1 MTNRQRQHV
10 LINGSNLHVGGGV
23 AVATSYIKSLSLKKT
38 LEFDIS
44 LLVSTKIMKNL
55 KDLDTDF
62 SVFKS
67 VKSIDYVG
75 IKALWSGLAKE
86 LSDYDLVFTVF
97 GPAYTMR
104 KPAKHIVGFAQP
116 SIIYPDSRAFLKI
129 PVHLRKVQRLKFK
142 MQELFFAKADALV
155 VELEHV
161 KLGLQKIPAF
171 RDKKIYVVNSAVDS
185 VFSEPDRWLAIDT
198 PMGSDRR
205 IKLGLISRNYAHKNL
220 DLLPYIKQTL
230 KEKHAIEADLFV
242 TFVPEE
248 WDTCSDF
255 FKEKGKFYL
264 PNVNHAMQSLYE
276 YLLSMKASR
285 ITVEAKI
292 YEIIS
297 YLASYLKEN
306 RLNEENGQPINKTD
320 LQALD
325 ELTHYMDEH
334 YSFNITLQ
342 TLSTIACMSESKM
355 KKLFKSVY
363 NMSITEYIQRK
374 RISAAE
380 HMLIQTD
387 LTIAEISR
395 IVGYSN
401 PSRLIEI
408 FKRYYGFTPS
418 KYRK

>member
-104 KPAKHIVGFAQP
+104 KPDKHIVGFAQP

-185 VFSEPDRWLAIDT
+185 VFSEPDRWRAIDK
-198 PMGSDRR
+198 PMVSEGR

-220 DLLPYIKQTL
+220 DLLPYIKRSL
-230 KEKHAIEADLFV
+230 KHNHGIEADIFV

-248 WDTCSDF
+248 WEACSEF
-255 FKEKGKFYL
+255 FKENINNVGPLTLAQCPTFYDSLDGVIFPSLLECFSAVPIESMLIGKPLFASDL
-264 PNVNHAMQSLYE
+264 PFIRDCCKTYANYFKPEDAESAAAVIADYYGRPLTEQESFVSDAQRFVSSYPSAE
-276 YLLSMKASR
+276 DRA
-285 ITVEAKI
+285 E
-292 YEIIS
+292 S
-297 YLASYLKEN
+297 YLTLI
-306 RLNEENGQPINKTD
+306 RR
-320 LQALD
+320 
-325 ELTHYMDEH
+325 ELH
-334 YSFNITLQ
+334 S
-342 TLSTIACMSESKM
+342 
-355 KKLFKSVY
+355 
-363 NMSITEYIQRK
+363 
-374 RISAAE
+374 
-380 HMLIQTD
+380 
-387 LTIAEISR
+387 
-395 IVGYSN
+395 
-401 PSRLIEI
+401 
-408 FKRYYGFTPS
+408 
-418 KYRK
+418 

>member
-185 VFSEPDRWLAIDT
+185 VFSEPDRWRAIDK
-198 PMGSDRR
+198 PMVSEGR

-220 DLLPYIKQTL
+220 DLLPYIKRSL
-230 KEKHAIEADLFV
+230 KHNHGIEADIFV

-248 WDTCSDF
+248 WEACSEF
-255 FKEKGKFYL
+255 FKENKNNVGPLTLAQCPTFYDSLDGVIFPSLLECFSAVPIESMLIGKPLFASDL
-264 PNVNHAMQSLYE
+264 PFIRDCCKTYANYFKPEDAESAAAVIADYYGRPLTEQESFVSDAQRFVSSYPSAE
-276 YLLSMKASR
+276 DRA
-285 ITVEAKI
+285 E
-292 YEIIS
+292 S
-297 YLASYLKEN
+297 YLTLI
-306 RLNEENGQPINKTD
+306 RR
-320 LQALD
+320 
-325 ELTHYMDEH
+325 ELH
-334 YSFNITLQ
+334 S
-342 TLSTIACMSESKM
+342 
-355 KKLFKSVY
+355 
-363 NMSITEYIQRK
+363 
-374 RISAAE
+374 
-380 HMLIQTD
+380 
-387 LTIAEISR
+387 
-395 IVGYSN
+395 
-401 PSRLIEI
+401 
-408 FKRYYGFTPS
+408 
-418 KYRK
+418 

>member
-104 KPAKHIVGFAQP
+104 KPVKHIVGFAQP

-142 MQELFFAKADALV
+142 MQEFFFAKADALV

-185 VFSEPDRWLAIDT
+185 VFSEPDRWRAIDK
-198 PMGSDRR
+198 PMVSEGR

-220 DLLPYIKQTL
+220 DLLPYIKRSL
-230 KEKHAIEADLFV
+230 KHNHGIEADIFV

-248 WDTCSDF
+248 WEACSEF
-255 FKEKGKFYL
+255 FKENINNVGPLTLAQCPTFYDSLDGVIFPSLLECFSAVPIESMLIGKPLFASDL
-264 PNVNHAMQSLYE
+264 PFIRDCCKTYANYFKPEDAESAAAVIADYYGRPLTEQESFVSDAQRFVSSYPSAE
-276 YLLSMKASR
+276 DRA
-285 ITVEAKI
+285 E
-292 YEIIS
+292 S
-297 YLASYLKEN
+297 YLTLI
-306 RLNEENGQPINKTD
+306 RR
-320 LQALD
+320 
-325 ELTHYMDEH
+325 ELH
-334 YSFNITLQ
+334 S
-342 TLSTIACMSESKM
+342 
-355 KKLFKSVY
+355 
-363 NMSITEYIQRK
+363 
-374 RISAAE
+374 
-380 HMLIQTD
+380 
-387 LTIAEISR
+387 
-395 IVGYSN
+395 
-401 PSRLIEI
+401 
-408 FKRYYGFTPS
+408 
-418 KYRK
+418 

>member
-185 VFSEPDRWLAIDT
+185 VFSEPDRWRAIDK
-198 PMGSDRR
+198 PMVSEGR

-220 DLLPYIKQTL
+220 DLLPYIKRSL
-230 KEKHAIEADLFV
+230 KHNHGIEADIFV

-248 WDTCSDF
+248 WEACSEF
-255 FKEKGKFYL
+255 FKENINNVGPLTLAQCPTFYDSLDGVIFPSLLECFSAVPIESMLIGKPLFASDL
-264 PNVNHAMQSLYE
+264 PFIRDCCKTYANYFKPEDAESAAAVIADYYGRPLTEQESFVSDAQHFVSSYPSAE
-276 YLLSMKASR
+276 DRA
-285 ITVEAKI
+285 E
-292 YEIIS
+292 S
-297 YLASYLKEN
+297 YLTLI
-306 RLNEENGQPINKTD
+306 RR
-320 LQALD
+320 
-325 ELTHYMDEH
+325 ELH
-334 YSFNITLQ
+334 S
-342 TLSTIACMSESKM
+342 
-355 KKLFKSVY
+355 
-363 NMSITEYIQRK
+363 
-374 RISAAE
+374 
-380 HMLIQTD
+380 
-387 LTIAEISR
+387 
-395 IVGYSN
+395 
-401 PSRLIEI
+401 
-408 FKRYYGFTPS
+408 
-418 KYRK
+418 

>member
-185 VFSEPDRWLAIDT
+185 VFSEPDRWRAIDK
-198 PMGSDRR
+198 PMVSEGR

-220 DLLPYIKQTL
+220 DLLPYIKRSL
-230 KEKHAIEADLFV
+230 KYNHGIEADIFV

-248 WDTCSDF
+248 WEACSEF
-255 FKEKGKFYL
+255 FKENINNVGPLTLAQCPTFYDSLDGVIFPSLLECFSAVPIESMLIGKPLFASDL
-264 PNVNHAMQSLYE
+264 PFIRDCCKTYANYFKPEDAESAAAVIADYYGRPLTEQESFVSDAQHFVSSYPSAE
-276 YLLSMKASR
+276 DRA
-285 ITVEAKI
+285 E
-292 YEIIS
+292 S
-297 YLASYLKEN
+297 YLTLI
-306 RLNEENGQPINKTD
+306 RR
-320 LQALD
+320 
-325 ELTHYMDEH
+325 ELH
-334 YSFNITLQ
+334 S
-342 TLSTIACMSESKM
+342 
-355 KKLFKSVY
+355 
-363 NMSITEYIQRK
+363 
-374 RISAAE
+374 
-380 HMLIQTD
+380 
-387 LTIAEISR
+387 
-395 IVGYSN
+395 
-401 PSRLIEI
+401 
-408 FKRYYGFTPS
+408 
-418 KYRK
+418 

>member
-23 AVATSYIKSLSLKKT
+23 AVATSYIKSLSQKKN

-62 SVFKS
+62 SVFRS

-75 IKALWSGLAKE
+75 IKALWSGLSKE
-86 LSDYDLVFTVF
+86 LSGYDLVFTVF
-97 GPAYTMR
+97 GPAYTLR
-104 KPAKHIVGFAQP
+104 KPTRHIVGFAQP

-129 PVHLRKVQRLKFK
+129 PVRQRKVERLRFK
-142 MQELFFAKADALV
+142 LQEFFFAQADALV

-161 KLGLQKIPAF
+161 KTGLQKIPAF
-171 RDKKIYVVNSAVDS
+171 RNKKIYVVNSAVDS

-255 FKEKGKFYL
+255 FKENINNVGPLTLAQCPTFYASLDGVIFPSLLECFSAVPIESMLIGKPLFASDL
-264 PNVNHAMQSLYE
+264 PFIRDCCKTYANYFTPEDADSAAAVIADY
-276 YLLSMKASR
+276 YSR
-285 ITVEAKI
+285 PLAEQESFVSDAQRIVSSYPSAADRAD
-292 YEIIS
+292 S
-297 YLASYLKEN
+297 YLTLIRRE
-306 RLNEENGQPINKTD
+306 LNG
-320 LQALD
+320 
-325 ELTHYMDEH
+325 
-334 YSFNITLQ
+334 
-342 TLSTIACMSESKM
+342 
-355 KKLFKSVY
+355 
-363 NMSITEYIQRK
+363 
-374 RISAAE
+374 
-380 HMLIQTD
+380 
-387 LTIAEISR
+387 
-395 IVGYSN
+395 
-401 PSRLIEI
+401 
-408 FKRYYGFTPS
+408 
-418 KYRK
+418 

>member
-23 AVATSYIKSLSLKKT
+23 AVATSYIKSLSQKKN

-62 SVFKS
+62 SVFRS

-75 IKALWSGLAKE
+75 IKALWSGLSKE
-86 LSDYDLVFTVF
+86 LSGYDLVFTVF
-97 GPAYTMR
+97 GPAYTLR
-104 KPAKHIVGFAQP
+104 KPTRHIVGFAQP

-129 PVHLRKVQRLKFK
+129 PVRQRKVERLRFK
-142 MQELFFAKADALV
+142 LQEFFFAQADALV

-161 KLGLQKIPAF
+161 KTGLQKIPAF
-171 RDKKIYVVNSAVDS
+171 RNKKIYVVNSAVDS

-255 FKEKGKFYL
+255 FKENINNVGPLTLAQCPTFYASLDGVIFPSLLECFSAVPIESMLIGKPLFASDL
-264 PNVNHAMQSLYE
+264 PFIRDCCKTYANYFTPEDADSAAAVIADYYSRPLAEQESFVSDAQRFVNSYPSA
-276 YLLSMKASR
+276 ADR
-285 ITVEAKI
+285 AD
-292 YEIIS
+292 S
-297 YLASYLKEN
+297 YLTLIRRE
-306 RLNEENGQPINKTD
+306 LNG
-320 LQALD
+320 
-325 ELTHYMDEH
+325 
-334 YSFNITLQ
+334 
-342 TLSTIACMSESKM
+342 
-355 KKLFKSVY
+355 
-363 NMSITEYIQRK
+363 
-374 RISAAE
+374 
-380 HMLIQTD
+380 
-387 LTIAEISR
+387 
-395 IVGYSN
+395 
-401 PSRLIEI
+401 
-408 FKRYYGFTPS
+408 
-418 KYRK
+418 

>member
-116 SIIYPDSRAFLKI
+116 SIIYPDSRAFLKT

-185 VFSEPDRWLAIDT
+185 VFSEPDRWRAIDK
-198 PMGSDRR
+198 PMVSEGR

-220 DLLPYIKQTL
+220 DLLPYIKRSL
-230 KEKHAIEADLFV
+230 KHNHGIEADIFV

-248 WDTCSDF
+248 WEACSEF
-255 FKEKGKFYL
+255 FKENINNVGPLTLAQCPTFYDSLDGVIFPSLLECFSAVPIESMLIGKPLFASDL
-264 PNVNHAMQSLYE
+264 PFIRDCCKTYANYFKPEDAESAAAVIADYYGRPLTEQESFVSDAQRFVSSYPSAE
-276 YLLSMKASR
+276 DRA
-285 ITVEAKI
+285 E
-292 YEIIS
+292 S
-297 YLASYLKEN
+297 YLTLI
-306 RLNEENGQPINKTD
+306 RR
-320 LQALD
+320 
-325 ELTHYMDEH
+325 ELH
-334 YSFNITLQ
+334 S
-342 TLSTIACMSESKM
+342 
-355 KKLFKSVY
+355 
-363 NMSITEYIQRK
+363 
-374 RISAAE
+374 
-380 HMLIQTD
+380 
-387 LTIAEISR
+387 
-395 IVGYSN
+395 
-401 PSRLIEI
+401 
-408 FKRYYGFTPS
+408 
-418 KYRK
+418 

>member
-185 VFSEPDRWLAIDT
+185 VFSEPDRWRAIDK
-198 PMGSDRR
+198 PMVSEGR

-220 DLLPYIKQTL
+220 DLLPYIKRSL
-230 KEKHAIEADLFV
+230 KHNHGIEADIFV

-248 WDTCSDF
+248 WEACSEF
-255 FKEKGKFYL
+255 FKENINNVGPLTLAQCPTFYDSLDGVIFPSLLECFSAVPIESMLIGKPLLASDL
-264 PNVNHAMQSLYE
+264 PFIRDCCKTYANYFKPEDAESAAAVIADYYGRPLTEQESFVSDAQHFVSSYPSAE
-276 YLLSMKASR
+276 DRA
-285 ITVEAKI
+285 E
-292 YEIIS
+292 S
-297 YLASYLKEN
+297 YLTLI
-306 RLNEENGQPINKTD
+306 RR
-320 LQALD
+320 
-325 ELTHYMDEH
+325 ELH
-334 YSFNITLQ
+334 S
-342 TLSTIACMSESKM
+342 
-355 KKLFKSVY
+355 
-363 NMSITEYIQRK
+363 
-374 RISAAE
+374 
-380 HMLIQTD
+380 
-387 LTIAEISR
+387 
-395 IVGYSN
+395 
-401 PSRLIEI
+401 
-408 FKRYYGFTPS
+408 
-418 KYRK
+418 

>member
-23 AVATSYIKSLSLKKT
+23 AVATSYIKSLSQKKN

-185 VFSEPDRWLAIDT
+185 VFSEPDRWRAIDK
-198 PMGSDRR
+198 PMVSEGR

-220 DLLPYIKQTL
+220 DLLPYIKRSL
-230 KEKHAIEADLFV
+230 KHNHGIEADIFV

-248 WDTCSDF
+248 WEACSEF
-255 FKEKGKFYL
+255 FKENINNVGPLTLAQCPTFYDSLDGVIFPSLLECFSAVPIESMLIGKPLFASDL
-264 PNVNHAMQSLYE
+264 PFIRDCCKTYANYFKPEDAESAAAVIADYYGRPLTEQESFVSDAQRFVSSYPSAE
-276 YLLSMKASR
+276 DRA
-285 ITVEAKI
+285 E
-292 YEIIS
+292 S
-297 YLASYLKEN
+297 YLTLI
-306 RLNEENGQPINKTD
+306 RR
-320 LQALD
+320 
-325 ELTHYMDEH
+325 ELH
-334 YSFNITLQ
+334 S
-342 TLSTIACMSESKM
+342 
-355 KKLFKSVY
+355 
-363 NMSITEYIQRK
+363 
-374 RISAAE
+374 
-380 HMLIQTD
+380 
-387 LTIAEISR
+387 
-395 IVGYSN
+395 
-401 PSRLIEI
+401 
-408 FKRYYGFTPS
+408 
-418 KYRK
+418 

>member
-23 AVATSYIKSLSLKKT
+23 AVATSYIKSLSQKKN

-62 SVFKS
+62 SVFRS

-75 IKALWSGLAKE
+75 IKALWSGLSKE
-86 LSDYDLVFTVF
+86 LSGYDLVFTVF
-97 GPAYTMR
+97 GPAYTLR
-104 KPAKHIVGFAQP
+104 KPTRHIVGFAQP

-129 PVHLRKVQRLKFK
+129 PVRQRKVERLRFK
-142 MQELFFAKADALV
+142 LQEFFFAQADALV

-161 KLGLQKIPAF
+161 KTGLQKIPAF
-171 RDKKIYVVNSAVDS
+171 RNKKIYVVNSAVDS

-255 FKEKGKFYL
+255 FKENINNVGPLTLAQCPTFYASLDGVIFPSLLECFSAVPIESMLIGKPLFASDL
-264 PNVNHAMQSLYE
+264 PFIRDCCKTYANYFTPEDADSAAAVIADY
-276 YLLSMKASR
+276 YSR
-285 ITVEAKI
+285 PLAEQERFVSDEQRFVSSYPSAADRAD
-292 YEIIS
+292 S
-297 YLASYLKEN
+297 YLTLIRRE
-306 RLNEENGQPINKTD
+306 LNG
-320 LQALD
+320 
-325 ELTHYMDEH
+325 
-334 YSFNITLQ
+334 
-342 TLSTIACMSESKM
+342 
-355 KKLFKSVY
+355 
-363 NMSITEYIQRK
+363 
-374 RISAAE
+374 
-380 HMLIQTD
+380 
-387 LTIAEISR
+387 
-395 IVGYSN
+395 
-401 PSRLIEI
+401 
-408 FKRYYGFTPS
+408 
-418 KYRK
+418 

>member
-75 IKALWSGLAKE
+75 IKALWNGLAKE

-129 PVHLRKVQRLKFK
+129 PDHLRKVQRLKFK

-185 VFSEPDRWLAIDT
+185 VFSEPDRWRAIDK
-198 PMGSDRR
+198 PMVSEGR

-220 DLLPYIKQTL
+220 DLLPYIKRSL
-230 KEKHAIEADLFV
+230 KHNHGIEADIFV

-248 WDTCSDF
+248 WEACSEF
-255 FKEKGKFYL
+255 FKENINNVGPLTLAQCPTFYDSLDGVIFPSLLECFSAVPIESMLIGKPLFASDL
-264 PNVNHAMQSLYE
+264 PFIRDCCKTYANYFKPEDAESAAAVIADYYGRPLTEQESFVSDAQHFVSSYPSAE
-276 YLLSMKASR
+276 DRA
-285 ITVEAKI
+285 E
-292 YEIIS
+292 S
-297 YLASYLKEN
+297 YLTLI
-306 RLNEENGQPINKTD
+306 RR
-320 LQALD
+320 
-325 ELTHYMDEH
+325 ELH
-334 YSFNITLQ
+334 S
-342 TLSTIACMSESKM
+342 
-355 KKLFKSVY
+355 
-363 NMSITEYIQRK
+363 
-374 RISAAE
+374 
-380 HMLIQTD
+380 
-387 LTIAEISR
+387 
-395 IVGYSN
+395 
-401 PSRLIEI
+401 
-408 FKRYYGFTPS
+408 
-418 KYRK
+418 

>member
-185 VFSEPDRWLAIDT
+185 VFSEPDRWRAIDK
-198 PMGSDRR
+198 PMVSEGR

-220 DLLPYIKQTL
+220 DLLPYIKRSL
-230 KEKHAIEADLFV
+230 KHNHGIEAEIFV

-248 WDTCSDF
+248 WEACSEF
-255 FKEKGKFYL
+255 FKENINNVGPLTLAQCPTFYDSLDGVIFPSLLECFSAVPIESMLIGKPLFASDL
-264 PNVNHAMQSLYE
+264 PFIRDCCKTYANYFKPEDAESAAAVIADYYGRPLTEQESFVSDAQRFVSSYPSAE
-276 YLLSMKASR
+276 DRA
-285 ITVEAKI
+285 E
-292 YEIIS
+292 S
-297 YLASYLKEN
+297 YLTLI
-306 RLNEENGQPINKTD
+306 RR
-320 LQALD
+320 
-325 ELTHYMDEH
+325 ELH
-334 YSFNITLQ
+334 S
-342 TLSTIACMSESKM
+342 
-355 KKLFKSVY
+355 
-363 NMSITEYIQRK
+363 
-374 RISAAE
+374 
-380 HMLIQTD
+380 
-387 LTIAEISR
+387 
-395 IVGYSN
+395 
-401 PSRLIEI
+401 
-408 FKRYYGFTPS
+408 
-418 KYRK
+418 

>member
-55 KDLDTDF
+55 KDLDTDL

-185 VFSEPDRWLAIDT
+185 VFSEPDRWRAIDK
-198 PMGSDRR
+198 PMVSEGR

-220 DLLPYIKQTL
+220 DLLPYIKRSL
-230 KEKHAIEADLFV
+230 KHNHGIEADIFV

-248 WDTCSDF
+248 WEACSEF
-255 FKEKGKFYL
+255 FKENINNVGPLTLAQCPTFYDSLDGVIFPSLLECFSAVPIESMLIGKPLFASDL
-264 PNVNHAMQSLYE
+264 PFIRDCCKTYANYFKPEDAESAAAVIADYYGRPLTEQESFVSDAQHFVSSYPSAE
-276 YLLSMKASR
+276 DRA
-285 ITVEAKI
+285 E
-292 YEIIS
+292 S
-297 YLASYLKEN
+297 YLTLI
-306 RLNEENGQPINKTD
+306 RR
-320 LQALD
+320 
-325 ELTHYMDEH
+325 ELH
-334 YSFNITLQ
+334 S
-342 TLSTIACMSESKM
+342 
-355 KKLFKSVY
+355 
-363 NMSITEYIQRK
+363 
-374 RISAAE
+374 
-380 HMLIQTD
+380 
-387 LTIAEISR
+387 
-395 IVGYSN
+395 
-401 PSRLIEI
+401 
-408 FKRYYGFTPS
+408 
-418 KYRK
+418 

>member
-23 AVATSYIKSLSLKKT
+23 AVATSYIKSLSQKKN

-62 SVFKS
+62 SVFRS

-75 IKALWSGLAKE
+75 IKALWSGLSKE
-86 LSDYDLVFTVF
+86 LSGYDLVFTVF
-97 GPAYTMR
+97 GPAYTLR
-104 KPAKHIVGFAQP
+104 KPTRHIVGFAQP

-129 PVHLRKVQRLKFK
+129 PVRQRKVERLRFK
-142 MQELFFAKADALV
+142 LQEFFFAQADALV

-161 KLGLQKIPAF
+161 KTGLQKIPAF
-171 RDKKIYVVNSAVDS
+171 RNKKIYVVNSAVDS

-255 FKEKGKFYL
+255 FKENINNVGPLTLAQCPTFYASLDGVIFPSLLECFSAVPIESMLIGKPLFASDL
-264 PNVNHAMQSLYE
+264 PFIRDCCKTYANYFTPEDADSAAAVIADYYSRPLAEQESF
-276 YLLSMKASR
+276 ASDAQR
-285 ITVEAKI
+285 FVSSYPSAADRAD
-292 YEIIS
+292 S
-297 YLASYLKEN
+297 YLTLIRRE
-306 RLNEENGQPINKTD
+306 LNG
-320 LQALD
+320 
-325 ELTHYMDEH
+325 
-334 YSFNITLQ
+334 
-342 TLSTIACMSESKM
+342 
-355 KKLFKSVY
+355 
-363 NMSITEYIQRK
+363 
-374 RISAAE
+374 
-380 HMLIQTD
+380 
-387 LTIAEISR
+387 
-395 IVGYSN
+395 
-401 PSRLIEI
+401 
-408 FKRYYGFTPS
+408 
-418 KYRK
+418 

>member
-38 LEFDIS
+38 LEFDLS

-86 LSDYDLVFTVF
+86 LSDYNLVFTVF

-185 VFSEPDRWLAIDT
+185 VFSEPDRWRAIDK
-198 PMGSDRR
+198 PMVSEGR

-220 DLLPYIKQTL
+220 DLLPYIKRSL
-230 KEKHAIEADLFV
+230 KHNHGIEADIFV

-248 WDTCSDF
+248 WEACSEF
-255 FKEKGKFYL
+255 FKENINNVGPLTLAQCPTFYDSLDGVIFPSLLECFSAVPIESMLIGKPLFASDL
-264 PNVNHAMQSLYE
+264 PFIRDCCKTYANYFKPEDAESAAAVIADYYGRPLTEQESFVSDAQHFVSSYPSAE
-276 YLLSMKASR
+276 DRA
-285 ITVEAKI
+285 E
-292 YEIIS
+292 S
-297 YLASYLKEN
+297 YLTLI
-306 RLNEENGQPINKTD
+306 RR
-320 LQALD
+320 
-325 ELTHYMDEH
+325 ELH
-334 YSFNITLQ
+334 S
-342 TLSTIACMSESKM
+342 
-355 KKLFKSVY
+355 
-363 NMSITEYIQRK
+363 
-374 RISAAE
+374 
-380 HMLIQTD
+380 
-387 LTIAEISR
+387 
-395 IVGYSN
+395 
-401 PSRLIEI
+401 
-408 FKRYYGFTPS
+408 
-418 KYRK
+418 

>member
-86 LSDYDLVFTVF
+86 LSDYNLVFTVF

-185 VFSEPDRWLAIDT
+185 VFSEPDRWRAIDK
-198 PMGSDRR
+198 PMVSEGR

-220 DLLPYIKQTL
+220 DLLPYIKRSL
-230 KEKHAIEADLFV
+230 KHNHGIEADIFV

-248 WDTCSDF
+248 WEACSEF
-255 FKEKGKFYL
+255 FKENINNVGPLTLAQCPTFYDSLDGVIFPSLLECFSAVPIESMLIGKPLFASDL
-264 PNVNHAMQSLYE
+264 PFIRDCCKTYANYFKPEDAESAAAVIADYYGRPLTEQESFVSDAQHFVSSYPSAE
-276 YLLSMKASR
+276 DRA
-285 ITVEAKI
+285 E
-292 YEIIS
+292 S
-297 YLASYLKEN
+297 YLTLI
-306 RLNEENGQPINKTD
+306 RR
-320 LQALD
+320 
-325 ELTHYMDEH
+325 ELH
-334 YSFNITLQ
+334 S
-342 TLSTIACMSESKM
+342 
-355 KKLFKSVY
+355 
-363 NMSITEYIQRK
+363 
-374 RISAAE
+374 
-380 HMLIQTD
+380 
-387 LTIAEISR
+387 
-395 IVGYSN
+395 
-401 PSRLIEI
+401 
-408 FKRYYGFTPS
+408 
-418 KYRK
+418 